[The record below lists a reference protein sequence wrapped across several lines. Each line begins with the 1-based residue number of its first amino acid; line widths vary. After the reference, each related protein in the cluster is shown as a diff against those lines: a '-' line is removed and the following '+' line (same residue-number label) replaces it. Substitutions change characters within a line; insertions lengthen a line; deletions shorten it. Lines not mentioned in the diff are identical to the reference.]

1 MYECMKRIMIPAFT
15 LGGAVGRVIKTKT
28 LIPEQLARHICGLSE
43 ENNENNKIMMLSLTS
58 RESPEAAAGWN
69 MFVDYF

>member
-1 MYECMKRIMIPAFT
+1 MIPAFT
-15 LGGAVGRVIKTKT
+15 LGGAVGRAIKTKT
-28 LIPEQLARHICGLSE
+28 LPRTASTIHLWAFRRY
-43 ENNENNKIMMLSLTS
+43 ENNKIVTRSLTS